1 MLSSNAITSHT
12 EIGKKNIIIT
22 ISTINIEVA
31 SEAEGGASSHLAYPV
46 GTLVVVGEGTQPEG

>member
-1 MLSSNAITSHT
+1 MRSLRTLKLV
-12 EIGKKNIIIT
+12 KKKIIIIT

-31 SEAEGGASSHLAYPV
+31 SEAEGGASSHPAYPV